1 LRTAASRR
9 NGFWNVDTPWWAC
22 FYRARLLTSDHI
34 VALDAK
40 EEGSM
45 RIRLVIAALA
55 CCAALGPARAQ
66 GQGGTLQKIK
76 DTGTISLGHRESS
89 IPFSYY
95 DDKQQVVGYSHA
107 LMLKAVDAVKKELGL
122 QQLNVKLTPVTSQ
135 NRIPLVQN
143 GTIDIECGST
153 TNNLERQRQVS
164 FSNTLFIVG
173 TRLLT
178 RKDSGIKDFPD
189 LAGKN
194 VVTTAGTT
202 SERLLR
208 KLNEEKA
215 MKMNIISAKDH
226 GESFLTLESGR
237 AVAFMMDDALLAGE
251 LAKARRPDDWVI
263 TGTPQS
269 REAYGCMLRKDDAPF
284 KKVVDA
290 AIAQAMTSGEAEKLY
305 QKWFLSPI
313 PPKGLNLHL
322 PLSDDM
328 KQLFKNPNDKALQ

>member
-1 LRTAASRR
+1 MHMHKL
-9 NGFWNVDTPWWAC
+9 
-22 FYRARLLTSDHI
+22 
-34 VALDAK
+34 
-40 EEGSM
+40 
-45 RIRLVIAALA
+45 IAAALSVLA
-55 CCAALGPARAQ
+55 ATSALAAEPT
-66 GQGGTLQKIK
+66 GTLKKIK
-76 DTGTISLGHRESS
+76 DSGTISLGHRESS

-95 DDKQQVVGYSHA
+95 DEKQHVVGYSHE
-107 LMLKAVDAVKKELGL
+107 LMLKAVDAVKKDLKLSNL
-122 QQLNVKLTPVTSQ
+122 QIKLTPVTSQ

-153 TNNLERQRQVS
+153 TNNLERQQQVS
-164 FSNTLFIVG
+164 FSDTIFIIG

-178 RKDSGIKDFPD
+178 KKDSGIRDFPD
-189 LAGKN
+189 LKGKN

-208 KLNEEKA
+208 KYDEDNK
-215 MKMNIISAKDH
+215 MGMNIISARDH
-226 GESFLTLESGR
+226 GESFLTLQSGR

-251 LAKARRPDDWVI
+251 MAKAKKPDEWHIV
-263 TGTPQS
+263 GKPMS

-305 QKWFLSPI
+305 KKWFQSPI
-313 PPKGLNLHL
+313 PPKGLNLNL

-328 KQLFKNPNDKALQ
+328 KELFKHPNDKALQ